1 MPYLLMHGIPPRTTN
16 MKVFKL
22 HDIVIASPMTAC
34 TYRTC
39 KAIEQMLI
47 PTKYTDLDD
56 GVDKYKMESWPVM
69 DPHSIAHFLFEFAGL
84 KIPTGSLREYWE
96 FNSEHGE
103 HWAQGVPSDTVPLG
117 VYGDGARVNTKFGSI
132 NLIGIYFN
140 IPLWKPQSVR
150 ASRFLV
156 AVLPEEKCWRHHT
169 LNTILRRVTWS
180 LNSLMDGFHPRNE
193 PFGEDLPKH
202 LAQLAG
208 KQFKYKCM
216 LTEIRGDWQWHKRTF
231 RFWQCSWNGKKVCY
245 WCRALSQSN
254 DPSDLYWSFENNN
267 WDASHFT
274 KGEFLEER
282 MPPAGICFLDFDV
295 FFSLYHFGDIC
306 CFWDLSIISC
316 WFITK
321 VLILGFEISTQA

>member
-306 CFWDLSIISC
+306 CF
-316 WFITK
+316 
-321 VLILGFEISTQA
+321 